1 MSNMQRQ
8 SGFTLIELVV
18 VIVILGILA
27 AVAVPRFV
35 NLEDEAAQASVEAIA
50 GNLESAASI
59 NFAKS
64 KANKTEKYYFSDNAS
79 SGGTC
84 DKSDFNDVLQSNLPT
99 NATLEGTYYDNCT
112 VYYEGASQD
121 FGIPSP

>member
-35 NLEDEAAQASVEAIA
+35 NLEDEAAQASAEAIA
-50 GNLESAASI
+50 GNLASAAAI
-59 NFAKS
+59 DYAES
-64 KANKTEKYYFSDNAS
+64 KANKTEEYAFNSSTTCTNAP
-79 SGGTC
+79 
-84 DKSDFNDVLQSNLPT
+84 FEDVLQGDLPE
-99 NATLEGTYYDNCT
+99 NATVTGSFPNCT
-112 VYYEGASQD
+112 VEYEGASAN
-121 FGIPSP
+121 FTVPNP